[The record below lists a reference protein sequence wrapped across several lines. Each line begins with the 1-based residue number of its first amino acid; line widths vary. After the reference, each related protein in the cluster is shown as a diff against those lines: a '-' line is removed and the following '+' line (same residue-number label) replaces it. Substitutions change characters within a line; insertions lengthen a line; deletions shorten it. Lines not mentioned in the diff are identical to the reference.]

1 MRPFKTLA
9 LQMLMLPGAA
19 SLFAPFSRGCGVIFM
34 LHRFRAPGF
43 ATEGH
48 SPAGLRRALAHLR
61 RRRYRLLS
69 LEQMLQLAARQGQLP
84 SRAIAFTIDDGYADH
99 AEVAGPIFAEFD
111 CPVTTFVTTGFL
123 DGQLWFWWDRIEHV
137 FTTTRRRD
145 LRVALGDQTLAYRWD
160 SDAER
165 RRAMADFTT
174 RCKDVS
180 NEVKLTGIERLAE
193 AAEVPLPNT
202 PPACYAPMTWE
213 QLRACERRG
222 MTFGPHTVTHPVLSR
237 VSDEQS
243 RWELVE
249 SWRRLREEARQPTPV
264 FCYPNGQ
271 PSDFSEREIATLRQL
286 GFLGAVVGSAGFVS
300 FRAVRREARA
310 PFAVRRLPFPDD
322 DLPRLVQYVAGAE
335 RMKTLLRGGAA

>member
-19 SLFAPFSRGCGVIFM
+19 SLFAPFARGCGVIFM

-43 ATEGH
+43 AREGH
-48 SPAGLRRALAHLR
+48 NPTGLRRALAHLR
-61 RRRYRLLS
+61 RRRYRILS
-69 LEQMLQLAARQGQLP
+69 LEQMLQLAARDGRVP
-84 SRAIAFTIDDGYADH
+84 SGAIAFTIDDGYGDH
-99 AEVAGPIFAEFD
+99 AEIAGPIFAEYD

-123 DGQLWFWWDRIEHV
+123 DGHLWFWWDRIEHV
-137 FTTTRRRD
+137 FHTTRRRD
-145 LRVALGDQTLAYRWD
+145 LRVVLGDQVLEYEWA

-165 RRAMADFTT
+165 ANAMANFTV
-174 RCKDVS
+174 RCKDVP
-180 NEVKLTGIERLAE
+180 NDVKLAGIEQLAE
-193 AAEVPLPNT
+193 AADVVLPEK
-202 PPACYAPMTWE
+202 PPACYAPMSWS
-213 QLRACERRG
+213 QLRACETRG
-222 MTFGPHTVTHPVLSR
+222 MSFGPHTVTHPVLSR

-243 RWELVE
+243 RWELTE
-249 SWRRLREEARQPTPV
+249 SWRRLCQEARRPTPV

-271 PSDFSEREIATLRQL
+271 PTDFSEREITTLRQL

-300 FRAVRREARA
+300 SGSVRREARA

-335 RMKTLLRGGAA
+335 RMKTLLRGDVA

>member
-19 SLFAPFSRGCGVIFM
+19 SLFAPFARGCGVIFM

-43 ATEGH
+43 AKEGH
-48 SPAGLRRALAHLR
+48 NPTGLRRALAHLR
-61 RRRYRLLS
+61 RSRYHILS
-69 LEQMLQLAARQGQLP
+69 LEQMLRLAARGAVP
-84 SRAIAFTIDDGYADH
+84 NRAIAFTIDDGYADH

-123 DGQLWFWWDRIEHV
+123 DGRLWFWWDRIEHV
-137 FTTTRRRD
+137 FTLTHRRD
-145 LRVALGDQTLAYRWD
+145 LRVVLGDQVLAYQWE

-165 RRAMADFTT
+165 RGAMADFTA

-180 NEVKLTGIERLAE
+180 NDVKLSGIEQLAN
-193 AAEVPLPNT
+193 AADVVLPAT

-213 QLRACERRG
+213 QLRSCEARG
-222 MTFGPHTVTHPVLSR
+222 MSFGPHTVTHPVLSR

-243 RWELVE
+243 RWELAE
-249 SWRRLREEARQPTPV
+249 SWRRLREEARHPTPV

-271 PSDFSEREIATLRQL
+271 PSDFSEREITTLQQM

-300 FRAVRREARA
+300 SEAVRREARA

-322 DLPRLVQYVAGAE
+322 DLPRLVQYVGGAE
-335 RMKTLLRGGAA
+335 RMKTLLRREIA